1 MREKKEDKI
10 TADNSCKRDGS
21 GAATSAADE
30 KWKRRSLPP
39 GKVQGKI
46 KTLAFIKT
54 NLVN

>member
-46 KTLAFIKT
+46 KTLAFMKT
-54 NLVN
+54 NLS